1 MSTLSFAT
9 QLAVTICP
17 TQVGETRKSSPVA
30 LAQKPAARSD
40 AVVDRGQAL
49 QEVYDKHVEQ
59 IYKFVYFKVGNREDA
74 EDITSQ
80 IFIKAANSMDLTQEN
95 QVKLAWLYQ
104 VARTTITDH
113 WRNYYKAASSSLD
126 EMEEASS
133 LHFAADPIYLT
144 NSEEEVSPAVEKVQ
158 SLLEMLPANYRQVLQ
173 LRFLQGCTLKETAL
187 AMGITEGNAKVL
199 QHRALQ
205 KAVKVGAVLV

>member
-1 MSTLSFAT
+1 MR
-9 QLAVTICP
+9 P
-17 TQVGETRKSSPVA
+17 TQVSETRKSSPAA
-30 LAQKPAARSD
+30 LAQKPAARTST
-40 AVVDRGQAL
+40 VVDRGQAL

-80 IFIKAANSMDLTQEN
+80 IFIKAANSMDLTQEG

-126 EMEEASS
+126 EMEEASP
-133 LHFAADPIYLT
+133 LHLAADPIYMT
-144 NSEEEVSPAVEKVQ
+144 NSDEEVSPAVEKVQ

-173 LRFLQGCTLKETAL
+173 LRFLQGCTLKETAQ